1 MAYGSNKSA
10 GVAVLKGNYKGKILK
25 SKAHSHGRWLILVVE
40 DDSNV
45 LILGNIY
52 GDNYTLQNRLLLQNF
67 REQILDFFKIYPN
80 AQLILGGDW
89 NTINDPFVD
98 CFPPRISRQS
108 QYIDIF
114 NLCSQLNC
122 RDEWRHRNFDKID
135 FTWSNKDRS
144 IQSRIDF
151 WLTSVELGNQIQQ
164 TDIVPSVFSDHK
176 MIHLVISLG
185 DTRTRG
191 SNFNYWKLNNSLLED
206 VQFKDK
212 VKSVIKRCYNNAKIS
227 GLYGTNWEIMKY
239 EIRKF
244 AVSRSKEIAKA
255 KRNKENILIQ
265 NIMDIYDKQIESEQ
279 DKNLLI
285 KLQLELEQIYE
296 YKAKG
301 VFIRSRRKWL
311 EKGESNSKYFF
322 NLERKNGDFSSLKKL
337 KINDSLIVDPKLIS
351 NFVAT
356 FYEKLYSQ
364 NNNSDN
370 AAFFLDSLK
379 KMQKL

>member
-1 MAYGSNKSA
+1 MSLCLYSFNVKGIRDLLKRKAIFLFLKRFKADFYLLQETHATTSDFVFWKNQWGSDIWLAHGSNKSA
-10 GVAVLKGNYKGKILK
+10 GVADLKGNYKGKILK

-52 GDNYTLQNRLLLQNF
+52 GDNYTLQNMMLLQNF
-67 REQILDFFKIYPN
+67 REEILDFFKIYPN

-89 NTINDPFVD
+89 NTINDPFLN

-108 QYIDIF
+108 QYTDIF
-114 NLCSQLNC
+114 NLCSQSNC
-122 RDEWRHRNFDKID
+122 RDEWRHRNLDKID

-227 GLYGTNWEIMKY
+227 GLY
-239 EIRKF
+239 
-244 AVSRSKEIAKA
+244 
-255 KRNKENILIQ
+255 
-265 NIMDIYDKQIESEQ
+265 
-279 DKNLLI
+279 
-285 KLQLELEQIYE
+285 
-296 YKAKG
+296 
-301 VFIRSRRKWL
+301 
-311 EKGESNSKYFF
+311 
-322 NLERKNGDFSSLKKL
+322 
-337 KINDSLIVDPKLIS
+337 
-351 NFVAT
+351 
-356 FYEKLYSQ
+356 
-364 NNNSDN
+364 
-370 AAFFLDSLK
+370 
-379 KMQKL
+379 